1 MDLFLTRMITMLG
14 VAILVAIIARRLHLP
29 YTVGLVLTGIGLA
42 IAQVQAGT
50 FLSHEF
56 IFDLILPPLLFEA
69 AISMQWKALRLDM
82 LPIFIL
88 STFGVLISAA
98 LVAAGMVQLL
108 HWPLKS
114 ALIFGVLIA
123 ATDPIAVIAMFKD
136 IGVKGRLRLLI
147 ESESLFNDGVAAVLF
162 ALVLGWVDH
171 AAAMT
176 AASVAHVLILMAG
189 GGIAMGL
196 VCAAVA
202 IMLIGRTTDYL
213 IETTVTTVAAY
224 GSFLLAE
231 HFHLSGVMAT
241 VAAGLLLGNRG
252 LLSSQESSILSA
264 IGRNFVVTFWD
275 FAAFIANSLV
285 FLLIGLSVSRISF
298 AALGLAAVSCTIGL
312 VLIGRALSVYPLC
325 FLLRQSKW
333 AIPIREQHVLW
344 WGGLRGA
351 LALALALALP
361 RSLDYRNQI
370 LVAAFAVVIFSVV
383 AQGLTMPWLLRR
395 LRLLPVSAR

>member
-1 MDLFLTRMITMLG
+1 
-14 VAILVAIIARRLHLP
+14 
-29 YTVGLVLTGIGLA
+29 
-42 IAQVQAGT
+42 
-50 FLSHEF
+50 
-56 IFDLILPPLLFEA
+56 
-69 AISMQWKALRLDM
+69 
-82 LPIFIL
+82 
-88 STFGVLISAA
+88 
-98 LVAAGMVQLL
+98 
-108 HWPLKS
+108 
-114 ALIFGVLIA
+114 
-123 ATDPIAVIAMFKD
+123 
-136 IGVKGRLRLLI
+136 
-147 ESESLFNDGVAAVLF
+147 
-162 ALVLGWVDH
+162 
-171 AAAMT
+171 
-176 AASVAHVLILMAG
+176 
-189 GGIAMGL
+189 
-196 VCAAVA
+196 
-202 IMLIGRTTDYL
+202 MLIGRTTDYL